1 MIARGGR
8 HLSRAFVK
16 FMRHPHLST
25 NTPYLT
31 HGVRDGGLSPSCTAQ
46 LVFVSVMAGISEAVA
61 APDVRVHHRQIDRV
75 CHLNDTVPFE
85 RLCALLLARGVN
97 LACGVRDDGL
107 SPSCTAQLVFASFM
121 AGIHEAGAAP
131 DVHHG
136 HTGSVI
142 LTIQCLLTARV
153 LLAGPRRPLACG
165 LRAGALGPSCTAQLV
180 FVSFVVAICEVGTA
194 PGRPTASSSAAVAP
208 TVSFERRRLSCWLVA
223 SIWHAD

>member
-1 MIARGGR
+1 
-8 HLSRAFVK
+8 
-16 FMRHPHLST
+16 
-25 NTPYLT
+25 
-31 HGVRDGGLSPSCTAQ
+31 
-46 LVFVSVMAGISEAVA
+46 
-61 APDVRVHHRQIDRV
+61 
-75 CHLNDTVPFE
+75 
-85 RLCALLLARGVN
+85 
-97 LACGVRDDGL
+97 
-107 SPSCTAQLVFASFM
+107 M

-223 SIWHAD
+223 SIWHAE